1 MPCLELSCTDYVDPA
16 WEPIALIIL
25 SLIYGFTMHAVWKNR
40 GLNGVIIAT
49 CLMVPVL
56 THFWHI
62 LYSEGTLNYWFP
74 NDGGANFLDIF
85 NVQSSDLVVIDG
97 ITENG
102 EGLGLSGALFNTYE
116 FTVAASMLILYGIA
130 AIYLRSFI
138 VLNVG
143 IWLFYFYGFVDFYH
157 RQDSSIVDFYALD
170 VSAFLI
176 GLLILIW
183 WAVSPDSIDDWF
195 DLGISL
201 PSDTS
206 SEGSR

>member
-1 MPCLELSCTDYVDPA
+1 MPCLALSCTDYVDPA
-16 WEPIALIIL
+16 WEPIVLIIL

-40 GLNGVIIAT
+40 GVKGVIIAT

-74 NDGGANFLDIF
+74 NDGGAIFLDIF
-85 NVQSSDLVVIDG
+85 NVQSSDLVIIDG

-102 EGLGLSGALFNTYE
+102 KGLGLSGALFNTYE

-130 AIYLRSFI
+130 GIYLDNILVSAFG
-138 VLNVG
+138 VL
-143 IWLFYFYGFVDFYH
+143 LFALYGFTDFYH
-157 RQDSSIVDFYALD
+157 RQDSSITDFYALD

-183 WAVSPDSIDDWF
+183 WAV
-195 DLGISL
+195 L
-201 PSDTS
+201 PS
-206 SEGSR
+206 SEASR